1 MMAADT
7 RPRVRMPLMAIV
19 TLMVLSAARAA
30 PAQDSVRFDDF
41 IASFPAAVQARA
53 RAVWD
58 ALESPATAGDS
69 GTTEV
74 AGADV
79 SDDDLLASVDGAKND
94 AVTAQLKE
102 LRTQW
107 HAARAER
114 NELVQATARWTS
126 FAERVKGGDGI
137 EPVYLGALRV
147 VREHEALLQQTAVR
161 IAALEQE
168 IQSRRVGAALDAISR
183 NFTVWDWAVIVVY
196 LVLTTVLGGLL
207 AGKQASMKD
216 FFLGGRKLPW
226 PAVCGSIIATEL
238 SAATFLVV
246 PALVFSAGGDMT
258 YIQLA
263 LGTILAR
270 FIIGY
275 FFIPAY
281 YEREIYSPY
290 EYMGRQLGPRVKNIT
305 TGLFM
310 IGGILAQGA
319 RVYIAAKALQVVTGT
334 DVATSI
340 VIIGAVSI
348 VWTIMGGITTVV
360 WTDAIQFLLFVVG
373 AVAAV
378 AFAATSVDGGLAAV
392 VAEAHDAGKFRILNL
407 NLNAHEAYTL
417 WCGLI
422 GFSFLTLASHGTD
435 QLLVQ
440 RMFTC
445 KGPGH
450 ARKAIVWSSLS
461 QVLTLLLLFVGAAV
475 FVYYRH
481 VPLTPPEQVVVEADS
496 MKVFAVYIVDVM
508 PPLLSGVLMAAIFAA
523 AISTLDSLLAAL
535 SQSTI
540 SILYQ
545 PFLKPQAS
553 DRHYVRA
560 SRVIV
565 LIWGV
570 LLTAFAIYCDVLAR
584 SYADLIQ
591 FALAMAAYTYGGLL
605 GVFLLAFLPTPTR
618 SGAAGARDDL
628 GLLWGVPLSMLT
640 VFALSWHQA
649 VPQWIVVAASVIL
662 LVQALR
668 RLRQQPEK
676 ILYIALA
683 VLLVLILSLAVVGR
697 TPDGRPVHITLAW
710 PWHFPLATAMTFC
723 LGYLVGN
730 RRPAATVNSPPSVK

>member
-1 MMAADT
+1 MA
-7 RPRVRMPLMAIV
+7 MV
-19 TLMVLSAARAA
+19 TLMVLSATCAA

-41 IASFPAAVQARA
+41 IGSFPAAVQTRA

-58 ALESPATAGDS
+58 APPSPEAAGDS

-74 AGADV
+74 AGGDI
-79 SDDDLLASVDGAKND
+79 SDDDLLASVGGVKKD
-94 AVTAQLKE
+94 ALLAQLNE
-102 LRTQW
+102 LRAQW
-107 HAARAER
+107 RAARAER
-114 NELVQATARWTS
+114 EDLVQATARWTS
-126 FAERVKGGDGI
+126 FTECLRGLDGMR
-137 EPVYLGALRV
+137 PVYLGALRV
-147 VREHEALLQQTAVR
+147 VREREALRERAEGRL
-161 IAALEQE
+161 AALEQE
-168 IQSRRVGAALDAISR
+168 IQSLRVGVALEAISR
-183 NFTVWDWAVIVVY
+183 NFTRRDWFVIVAY
-196 LVLTTVLGGLL
+196 LVLTTVLGALL
-207 AGKQASMKD
+207 AGKQTSMKD

-226 PAVCGSIIATEL
+226 PAVCGSVIATEL
-238 SAATFLVV
+238 SAATFLIV

-310 IGGILAQGA
+310 VGGILAQGA

-334 DVATSI
+334 DVITSI

-348 VWTIMGGITTVV
+348 GWTIMGGITTVV
-360 WTDAIQFLLFVVG
+360 WTDAIQFLLFVIG

-378 AFAATSVDGGLAAV
+378 AFAATSVDGGLAAI
-392 VAEAHDAGKFRILNL
+392 VAEAHHAGKFRVLNL
-407 NLNAHEAYTL
+407 NLNTHEAYTL

-440 RMFTC
+440 RLFTC
-445 KGPGH
+445 KGPGP

-475 FVYYRH
+475 FAYYRH
-481 VPLTPPEQVVVEADS
+481 VPLTVPERVVVEADS

-508 PPLLSGVLMAAIFAA
+508 PPLLSGLLMAAIFAA

-545 PFLKPQAS
+545 PYLKPRAS

-570 LLTAFAIYCDVLAR
+570 LLTAFAVYCDVLAR

-605 GVFLLAFLPTPTR
+605 GVFLLAFLPTQ
-618 SGAAGARDDL
+618 RDDL

-640 VFALSWHQA
+640 VFALSWHQP
-649 VPQWIVVAASVIL
+649 VPQGIVVVAAALL
-662 LVQALR
+662 LVQAFR

-683 VLLVLILSLAVVGR
+683 VLLVLILGLAVVGT

-730 RRPAATVNSPPSVK
+730 RRPSLSVYEQDR

>member
-1 MMAADT
+1 
-7 RPRVRMPLMAIV
+7 
-19 TLMVLSAARAA
+19 
-30 PAQDSVRFDDF
+30 
-41 IASFPAAVQARA
+41 
-53 RAVWD
+53 
-58 ALESPATAGDS
+58 
-69 GTTEV
+69 
-74 AGADV
+74 
-79 SDDDLLASVDGAKND
+79 
-94 AVTAQLKE
+94 
-102 LRTQW
+102 
-107 HAARAER
+107 
-114 NELVQATARWTS
+114 
-126 FAERVKGGDGI
+126 
-137 EPVYLGALRV
+137 
-147 VREHEALLQQTAVR
+147 
-161 IAALEQE
+161 
-168 IQSRRVGAALDAISR
+168 
-183 NFTVWDWAVIVVY
+183 VIVAY
-196 LVLTTVLGGLL
+196 LALTTVLGGLL

-238 SAATFLVV
+238 SAATFLIA

-281 YEREIYSPY
+281 YQREIYSPY

-334 DVATSI
+334 DVTTSI
-340 VIIGAVSI
+340 IIIGAVSI
-348 VWTIMGGITTVV
+348 GWTVMGGITTVV
-360 WTDAIQFLLFVVG
+360 WTDAIQFLLFVIG

-378 AFAATSVDGGLAAV
+378 AFAATSIDGGLAAIV
-392 VAEAHDAGKFRILNL
+392 SEAHNAGKFRVLNL
-407 NLNAHEAYTL
+407 NLNTHEAYTL

-422 GFSFLTLASHGTD
+422 GFSFLTLSSHGTD

-440 RMFTC
+440 RLFTC
-445 KGPGH
+445 KGPRQ
-450 ARKAIVWSSLS
+450 ARKAIVFSSLS

-475 FVYYRH
+475 FVYYHH
-481 VPLTPPEQVVVEADS
+481 VPLTAPERVVVDADS

-508 PPLLSGVLMAAIFAA
+508 PPLLSGLLMAAIFAA

-540 SILYQ
+540 SIFYQ
-545 PFLKPQAS
+545 PFLKPRAS
-553 DRHYVRA
+553 ERHYVRA

-565 LIWGV
+565 LIWGL
-570 LLTAFAIYCDVLAR
+570 LLTAFAIYCDVIAR
-584 SYADLIQ
+584 SYSDLIQ

-605 GVFLLAFLPTPTR
+605 GVFLLAFLPTR
-618 SGAAGARDDL
+618 RDDL
-628 GLLWGVPLSMLT
+628 GLLWGVPLSMLM

-649 VPQWIVVAASVIL
+649 VPQWIVVVAASIL
-662 LVQALR
+662 LVQAFR

-683 VLLVLILSLAVVGR
+683 VLLVLILSLAVVGT

-730 RRPAATVNSPPSVK
+730 RRPDQQ

>member
-1 MMAADT
+1 MMPADT
-7 RPRVRMPLMAIV
+7 QPRARMPLMTVV
-19 TLMVLSAARAA
+19 TLVVLSATRSA
-30 PAQDSVRFDDF
+30 PAQDPVRFDDF
-41 IASFPAAVQARA
+41 ISSFPAAVQARA
-53 RAVWD
+53 HAIWE
-58 ALESPATAGDS
+58 ALQSPEAAGDS
-69 GTTEV
+69 GMTEV
-74 AGADV
+74 SDGDI
-79 SDDDLLASVDGAKND
+79 SDDDLLATVGGAKTD
-94 AVTAQLKE
+94 AALAQLKE
-102 LRTQW
+102 LRAQW
-107 HAARAER
+107 RTARAR
-114 NELVQATARWTS
+114 RDELVQATARWTS
-126 FAERVKGGDGI
+126 FAERIEGRDGMGS
-137 EPVYLGALRV
+137 VHLGALHV
-147 VREHEALLQQTAVR
+147 VREHESLLRRAEAHVG
-161 IAALEQE
+161 ALEQE
-168 IQSRRVGAALDAISR
+168 IQSRRVGVALDAISR
-183 NFTVWDWAVIVVY
+183 NFTTRDWLVIVAY

-238 SAATFLVV
+238 SAATFLIV

-270 FIIGY
+270 LLIGY

-290 EYMGRQLGPRVKNIT
+290 EYMGRQLGPRVKSIT

-334 DVATSI
+334 DVVTSI
-340 VIIGAVSI
+340 VIIGVVSI
-348 VWTIMGGITTVV
+348 GWTMMGGITAVV

-378 AFAATSVDGGLAAV
+378 AFAATSVDGGLAAIIS
-392 VAEAHDAGKFRILNL
+392 EAHDAGKFRVLNL

-422 GFSFLTLASHGTD
+422 GFSFLTLSSHGTD
-435 QLLVQ
+435 QLMVQ
-440 RMFTC
+440 RLFTC
-445 KGPGH
+445 KGPQY
-450 ARKAIVWSSLS
+450 ARRAIVWSSLS
-461 QVLTLLLLFVGAAV
+461 QVLTFLLLFVGAAV
-475 FVYYRH
+475 FVHYRH
-481 VPLTPPEQVVVEADS
+481 VPLTAPERVVVDADS

-508 PPLLSGVLMAAIFAA
+508 PPVLSGLVMAAIFAA

-545 PFLKPQAS
+545 PFLKPRAS
-553 DRHYVRA
+553 ERHYVRA
-560 SRVIV
+560 SRIIV

-570 LLTAFAIYCDVLAR
+570 LLTAFAIYCDVIAQ

-628 GLLWGVPLSMLT
+628 GLLWGVPLSMLM

-649 VPQWIVVAASVIL
+649 IPQWIVVAACAIL
-662 LVQALR
+662 LVQAFR

-683 VLLVLILSLAVVGR
+683 VLLVLILSLAVVGA

-710 PWHFPLATAMTFC
+710 PWHFPLATALTFC

-730 RRPAATVNSPPSVK
+730 RRPATTVNAP